1 MYGRMTRLQSSPD
14 SIDKGISFFKENV
27 APKARSTPGNAGAI
41 LLVDRKSGAAI
52 GITLWETTEALNA
65 SEQFGISSRT
75 QSATAAGGSVI
86 DVYRYEQVMADRA
99 QPPKVGTFVRLN
111 TVHGSPDKLDNVVK
125 FMQKQVLP
133 ALKAQKGYRALVMNI
148 NRTTGRSTVSTIW
161 DTLADL
167 EASES
172 AVSGLRRDAADA
184 AGAKDVKVEIFESV
198 FSEIKQPASV

>member
-41 LLVDRKSGAAI
+41 LLVDRKSGTVI

-75 QSATAAGGSVI
+75 QSAAAAGGSII
-86 DVYRYEQVMADRA
+86 DVDRYEQVIADRA
-99 QPPKVGTFVRLN
+99 QPPKVGSFVRLN
-111 TVHGSPDKLDNVVK
+111 MVHGSPDKLDNVVK
-125 FMQKQVLP
+125 FMEKQVLP
-133 ALKAQKGYRALVMNI
+133 ALRTQKGYRAAVMNV

-161 DTLADL
+161 DTMADL

-172 AVSGLRRDAADA
+172 AVSSLRRDAADA

-198 FSEIKQPASV
+198 YSDIKQPASV